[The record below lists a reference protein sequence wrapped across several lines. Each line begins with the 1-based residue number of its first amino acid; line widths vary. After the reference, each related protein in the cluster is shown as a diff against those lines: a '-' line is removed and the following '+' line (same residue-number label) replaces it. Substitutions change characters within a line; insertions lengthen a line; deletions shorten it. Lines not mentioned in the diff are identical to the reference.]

1 VESTLADTIRDVG
14 VVPRAEL
21 EAVCA
26 AVLTADEF
34 AGAIAVISSHHTPEA
49 ARKAAQAASGGTFR
63 AVARAAHKS
72 KGDTWLRVY
81 EESSPEV

>member
-1 VESTLADTIRDVG
+1 MSQKYV
-14 VVPRAEL
+14 VVPAPGHYGDS
-21 EAVCA
+21 
-26 AVLTADEF
+26 TT
-34 AGAIAVISSHHTPEA
+34 VISSHHTPEA